1 MTKQTLA
8 QRVASF
14 GKANA
19 KSGNVALQLT
29 VETIQ
34 HAIGD
39 SGDGTVFAKLISCM
53 EPAQSKV
60 ARAIAAKVGLTV
72 KKDDKAV
79 HGFKV
84 DTSAKARAAI
94 KANNAAMSFLAD
106 VDNLSASGKTL
117 LGADVK
123 EILTGDKAQPKA
135 KGFKDAVA
143 GAIDARVKG
152 GKLTLPQAIA
162 DLEAILA
169 SLKAKVEPAH

>member
-8 QRVASF
+8 QRVSAFKKS
-14 GKANA
+14 NA
-19 KSGNVALQLT
+19 KSGNLALQLT

-39 SGDGTVFAKLISCM
+39 SGDGTVFASLISGM
-53 EPAQSKV
+53 DPAQSKV
-60 ARAIAAKVGLTV
+60 ARAIAAKVGLTI
-72 KKDDKAV
+72 KKDDKAA

-84 DTSAKARAAI
+84 DTSAKARATI
-94 KANNAAMSFLAD
+94 KANNAAMAFLAN
-106 VDNLSASGKTL
+106 VDSLAASGKTL

-123 EILTGDKAQPKA
+123 GLLSDDKAQPKA

-152 GKLTLPQAIA
+152 GKLTIPQAIA